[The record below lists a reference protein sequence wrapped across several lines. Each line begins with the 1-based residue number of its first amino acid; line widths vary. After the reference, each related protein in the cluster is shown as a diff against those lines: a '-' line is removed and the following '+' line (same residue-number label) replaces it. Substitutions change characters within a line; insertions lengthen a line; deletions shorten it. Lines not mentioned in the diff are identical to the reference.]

1 MTSAVARSF
10 RLADGVAAPV
20 VPLPVLGSRDA
31 VVRRIV
37 GLATVLGGAALLI
50 LMGLAVFHSVLA
62 DGQYRL
68 SRLERDI
75 NAERQR
81 MVELQY
87 ELETL
92 NTPMEVELMAEGI
105 LGLVSASEPIDISV
119 STTFIAATARV
130 DAEVFDDGGVDWM
143 SMKSLLTGN

>member
-1 MTSAVARSF
+1 MTSAVARGVG
-10 RLADGVAAPV
+10 LLDGVAAPV
-20 VPLPVLGSRDA
+20 VPLPLVGGRDA
-31 VVRRIV
+31 VVRRLV
-37 GLATVLGGAALLI
+37 GVATAVGVAALAI
-50 LMGLAVFHSVLA
+50 LMGLAIFHSVLA

-68 SRLERDI
+68 NGLERDI

-87 ELETL
+87 QIETL

-105 LGLVSASEPIDISV
+105 LGLVSASEPIDVTVPPI
-119 STTFIAATARV
+119 FIAATARV
-130 DAEVFDDGGVDWM
+130 HAEVLDDGGVDWM